1 MLILISPAKT
11 LDFDTPAVVKT
22 HSEPQFLEHS
32 RELISVLRN
41 QSPAEIASLM
51 KISTQLADLN
61 YARYGAFTEPFTP
74 ANAKQAVLA
83 FRGDVY
89 TGLEADSFS
98 RRDFTFAQKHL
109 RILSGLY
116 GMLRPLD
123 LIQPYRLEMGTRL
136 ATDRGR
142 DLYAF
147 WGDRLTATLAAELK
161 GKRQPLLVNLASN
174 EYFAAV
180 DTEGLGAR
188 VVTPVFKDWS
198 KGSYRFIS
206 FHAKKARGM
215 MAGWIIRNRVTQ
227 ADALPDFDVAG
238 YRFHAEESQPD
249 VPVFVRDE
257 IVRDANVRDANV
269 RDANF
274 STTES

>member
-11 LDFDTPAVVKT
+11 LDFETPPVVGT
-22 HSEPQFLEHS
+22 HTEPQFLEHS
-32 RELISVLRN
+32 RELIDVLRD
-41 QSPAEIASLM
+41 QSPADIARLM
-51 KISTQLADLN
+51 KISNQLADLN
-61 YARYGAFTEPFTP
+61 YARFGAFSEPFTP

-89 TGLEADSFS
+89 TGLEADRFS
-98 RRDFTFAQKHL
+98 RTDFNFAQKHL

-116 GMLRPLD
+116 GLLRPLD

-147 WGDRLTATLAAELK
+147 WGDRLTATLASELQ
-161 GKRQPLLVNLASN
+161 GRRAPLVVNLASQ
-174 EYFAAV
+174 EYWRAV
-180 DTEGLGAR
+180 DPAGLDAR
-188 VVTPVFKDWS
+188 VVTPAFKDWS
-198 KGSYRFIS
+198 NGSYRFIS

-215 MAGWIIRNRVTQ
+215 MANWIIRNRVTK
-227 ADALPDFDVAG
+227 ADALSAFDVAG

-249 VPVFVRDE
+249 APVFVR
-257 IVRDANVRDANV
+257 R
-269 RDANF
+269 
-274 STTES
+274 TES

>member
-11 LDFDTPAVVKT
+11 LDFETPPVVKAHT
-22 HSEPQFLEHS
+22 EPQFLSQS
-32 RELISVLRN
+32 RELIGILRHL
-41 QSPAEIASLM
+41 SPEEIARLM
-51 KISTQLADLN
+51 KISSSLADLN
-61 YARYGAFTEPFTP
+61 YARFGAFTEPFTP
-74 ANAKQAVLA
+74 QNAKQAVLA

-89 TGLEADSFS
+89 SGLQADSFS
-98 RRDFTFAQKHL
+98 RADFNFAQKHL

-116 GMLRPLD
+116 GVLRPLD

-147 WGDRLTATLAAELK
+147 WGDRLTAALAAELETQ
-161 GKRQPLLVNLASN
+161 RQPLLINLASN

-180 DTEGLGAR
+180 HPDGLDAR
-188 VVTPVFKDWS
+188 IVTPTFKDWS

-215 MAGWIIRNRVTQ
+215 MASWIIRHRIVR
-227 ADALPDFDVAG
+227 AEALTGFDVAG

-249 VPVFVRDE
+249 APVFVR
-257 IVRDANVRDANV
+257 RM
-269 RDANF
+269 
-274 STTES
+274 ES

>member
-11 LDFDTPAVVKT
+11 LDFETPPVVTT
-22 HSEPQFLEHS
+22 HTEPQFLQQS
-32 RELISVLRN
+32 RELIAVLRDK
-41 QSPAEIASLM
+41 SPADIAQLM
-51 KISTQLADLN
+51 KISSQLADLN
-61 YARYGAFTEPFTP
+61 YARFGAFSEPFTL

-89 TGLEADSFS
+89 TGLEADGFS
-98 RRDFTFAQKHL
+98 RADFNFAQKHL

-116 GMLRPLD
+116 GLLRPLD

-136 ATDRGR
+136 ATDHGR

-147 WGDRLTATLAAELK
+147 WADRLTVALASKLK
-161 GKRQPLLVNLASN
+161 GKRHPLVVNLASN
-174 EYFAAV
+174 EYWGAV
-180 DTEGLGAR
+180 DPKGLGAQ
-188 VVTPVFKDWS
+188 VVTPAFKDWS

-215 MAGWIIRNRVTQ
+215 MANWIIRNRVTT

-238 YRFHAEESQPD
+238 YRFHAEESEPGA
-249 VPVFVRDE
+249 PVFVRRME
-257 IVRDANVRDANV
+257 P
-269 RDANF
+269 
-274 STTES
+274 

>member
-11 LDFDTPAVVKT
+11 LDFDTPPVVRT
-22 HSEPQFLEHS
+22 YSEPQFLPQS
-32 RELISVLRN
+32 GELIRVLRDK
-41 QSPAEIASLM
+41 SPADIASLM
-51 KISTQLADLN
+51 KISSQLADLN
-61 YARYGAFTEPFTP
+61 YARYGAFSEPFTP

-89 TGLEADSFS
+89 TGLDADGFS
-98 RRDFTFAQKHL
+98 QADFTFAQQHL

-116 GMLRPLD
+116 GLLRPLD

-136 ATDRGR
+136 ATDQGR

-147 WGDRLTATLAAELK
+147 WGDRLTATLASELA
-161 GKRQPLLVNLASN
+161 GKRQPLLINLASN

-180 DTEGLGAR
+180 DPAGLSAR
-188 VVTPVFKDWS
+188 VVTPAFKDWS

-215 MAGWIIRNRVTQ
+215 MANWIIRNRITE
-227 ADALPDFDVAG
+227 ADALTAFDVAG

-249 VPVFVRDE
+249 APVFVRDAV
-257 IVRDANVRDANV
+257 VRDAVVREAPV
-269 RDANF
+269 H
-274 STTES
+274 TTEP

>member
-1 MLILISPAKT
+1 MHLNVSKGCFMLILISPAKT
-11 LDFDTPAVVKT
+11 LDFNTPPVLET

-32 RELISVLRN
+32 RELVSVLRDK
-41 QSPAEIASLM
+41 SPADLARLM
-51 KISTQLADLN
+51 SISSQLADLN
-61 YARYGAFTEPFTP
+61 YARYGAFSEPFTP

-98 RRDFTFAQKHL
+98 RTDFNFAQKHL

-116 GMLRPLD
+116 GVLRPLD

-136 ATDRGR
+136 VTERGR

-147 WGDRLTATLAAELK
+147 WGDRLTAALAAELK
-161 GKRQPLLVNLASN
+161 GRRQPLLVNLASN
-174 EYFAAV
+174 EYWRAV
-180 DTEGLGAR
+180 DPAGLGAT
-188 VVTPVFKDWS
+188 VVTPKFKDWS

-215 MAGWIIRNRVTQ
+215 MAKWIIRNRVTR

-238 YRFHAEESQPD
+238 YRFHAGESLPEA
-249 VPVFVRDE
+249 PVFIRK
-257 IVRDANVRDANV
+257 
-269 RDANF
+269 
-274 STTES
+274 TES